1 MHEKQVDRDIQLK
14 ALVENAHLT
23 SRWAV
28 RVKTETAKQLHDT
41 PVRRQA
47 LQAVLNDNRRRR
59 CHCAAM
65 CAARLAPAAGR
76 LPSCYDWR
84 EAQSVCGVRTEED
97 GEMREARGRCQPEVG
112 MGRRWRS
119 GITASP
125 SNARRS
131 GPARRTPG
139 RRAKRLP
146 WSAAGPPRLPRPPR
160 PRHSGGD

>member
-1 MHEKQVDRDIQLK
+1 MRRSH
-14 ALVENAHLT
+14 H
-23 SRWAV
+23 
-28 RVKTETAKQLHDT
+28 
-41 PVRRQA
+41 VRRSGLRQRHRNSGMTRPSGA
-47 LQAVLNDNRRRR
+47 KRRMPNDNRRRR